1 MSESEETIVI
11 ILLVTAAAIG
21 LFFALRE
28 VFLWYY
34 KINNMLKYQAKT
46 LSTLQKILNHQT
58 TGKVYGDIDADIIIE
73 NNETGRIR
81 GISQKEWDK
90 MHASRKDLYVML
102 KK

>member
-1 MSESEETIVI
+1 MNESDDIIMI
-11 ILLVTAAAIG
+11 ILFVTTAAIG

-34 KINNMLKYQAKT
+34 KINDMLKYQAKM

-73 NNETGRIR
+73 NETGRIR

-90 MHASRKDLYVML
+90 MHASRKDLYVVL